1 MLAFQKSFLSTCEG
15 KLLNSL
21 WGNFKRALHS
31 GIGQYVPQRIITTK
45 SSLPWITQDIKRSMR
60 KSDHLFNK
68 YKQYIRTADRQTHIE
83 SKHSVNKKLKDAHNR
98 YIEEILG
105 ITSSNDSKVSEYDQE
120 IPQSHTADQPTQ
132 TLIFRL

>member
-1 MLAFQKSFLSTCEG
+1 
-15 KLLNSL
+15 
-21 WGNFKRALHS
+21 
-31 GIGQYVPQRIITTK
+31 
-45 SSLPWITQDIKRSMR
+45 MR